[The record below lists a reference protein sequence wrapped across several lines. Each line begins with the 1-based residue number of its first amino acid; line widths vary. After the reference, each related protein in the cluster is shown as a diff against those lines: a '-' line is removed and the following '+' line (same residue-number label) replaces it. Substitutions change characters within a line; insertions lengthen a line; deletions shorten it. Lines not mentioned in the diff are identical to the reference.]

1 MRQPDFYNITGKR
14 GLSLL
19 LAAPLTLQDALYSLL
34 LLISLVV
41 LIFGQW
47 LAALIAALAVWG
59 WYQSR
64 IVQLGVL
71 QLKAQLSELQVQTA
85 SLIKQR
91 DDLSQSSKALGN
103 LLNVTDKQLDAAC
116 TLANNSVC
124 NLTAEFSALHSSMAC
139 GIDLAQQ
146 TVAVLASGD
155 DGFIY
160 QSESHL
166 NQVLKELEQTLATK
180 QVLVS
185 ANASVAD
192 AALQL
197 KQQTESIQ
205 RISKEI
211 TLLSLN
217 ASIEAA
223 RAGEAG
229 RGFAVVAEKVRELS
243 DTTALAAADIIQR
256 MNTLNKA
263 IESSSQTLSQS
274 TATDKEVMA
283 YSRQRIAGVLRGFTD
298 VTSSLNQALSAM
310 DQNATQAKQQI
321 GRALTDFQ
329 FQDRVSQK
337 LGHVG
342 KTLQDLARLCADNK
356 LVQQSDITQIEQQLY
371 ASYTMEEERQRHHI
385 SATAKPPIVEAEDV
399 TFF

>member
-1 MRQPDFYNITGKR
+1 MLQPDMQKAPGKV
-14 GLSLL
+14 GLKKLF
-19 LAAPLTLQDALYSLL
+19 AAPLTMQDGHYGLMLSFSLL
-34 LLISLVV
+34 LLL
-41 LIFGQW
+41 FGHW
-47 LAALIAALAVWG
+47 LAVLTALLAVWC
-59 WYQSR
+59 WFQYRSL
-64 IVQLGVL
+64 QLGLL
-71 QLKAQLSELQVQTA
+71 QLSAQLSESQA
-85 SLIKQR
+85 RSAHLIHQL
-91 DDLSQSSKALGN
+91 DDLTQGSKALGK
-103 LLNVTDKQLDAAC
+103 LLSVADKQLDSAC

-124 NLTAEFSALHSSMAC
+124 NLTTEFSTLYSSMES
-139 GIDLAQQ
+139 GIGLAQQ
-146 TVAVLASGD
+146 TVSVLASGEN
-155 DGFIY
+155 GFIY

-185 ANASVAD
+185 ANADVAD

-256 MNTLNKA
+256 MNILNQA
-263 IESSSQTLSQS
+263 IDSSSQTLIQS
-274 TATDKEVMA
+274 TETDQEVMA
-283 YSRQRIAGVLRGFTD
+283 NSRQRIAGVLLGFTD
-298 VTSSLNQALSAM
+298 ITSSLNRALCAM

-321 GRALTDFQ
+321 GRAITDFQ

-342 KTLQDLARLCADNK
+342 KTLQDLALLCADSTPM
-356 LVQQSDITQIEQQLY
+356 QQNNIAQIEQQLY
-371 ASYTMEEERQRHHI
+371 ASYTMEEERQRHQ
-385 SATAKPPIVEAEDV
+385 SSPAADTVETEEV

>member
-1 MRQPDFYNITGKR
+1 M
-14 GLSLL
+14 
-19 LAAPLTLQDALYSLL
+19 ALF
-34 LLISLVV
+34 IKV
-41 LIFGQW
+41 
-47 LAALIAALAVWG
+47 
-59 WYQSR
+59 
-64 IVQLGVL
+64 
-71 QLKAQLSELQVQTA
+71 KA
-85 SLIKQR
+85 
-91 DDLSQSSKALGN
+91 
-103 LLNVTDKQLDAAC
+103 
-116 TLANNSVC
+116 
-124 NLTAEFSALHSSMAC
+124 
-139 GIDLAQQ
+139 
-146 TVAVLASGD
+146 
-155 DGFIY
+155 
-160 QSESHL
+160 HL

-217 ASIEAA
+217 ASIEAS

-283 YSRQRIAGVLRGFTD
+283 HSRQRIAGVLRGFTD